1 MLIYRTLERTEMKK
15 CTKCLE
21 EKPKNLD
28 YFYKG
33 KIQLRAKCKKC
44 CSIETTSNPNFNL
57 TASKFYYNNKYLCI
71 KRTRICQFERKTGI
85 ALAF

>member
-1 MLIYRTLERTEMKK
+1 MTEMKK

-21 EKPKNLD
+21 EKPKTLD

-44 CSIETTSNPNFNL
+44 CSNEVVNNPKHLIRN
-57 TASKFYYNNKYLCI
+57 KKYYEDNKELCN
-71 KRTRICQFERKTGI
+71 RRCRIYQFEKTTGI

>member
-1 MLIYRTLERTEMKK
+1 MTEMKK

-21 EKPKNLD
+21 LKPKTLD

-44 CSIETTSNPNFNL
+44 CYIETHNNPNYNS
-57 TASKFYYNNKYLCI
+57 TAIKFYNNNKELCN
-71 KRTRICQFERKTGI
+71 KRDRIYKFKKATGI

>member
-1 MLIYRTLERTEMKK
+1 MTEMKK

-21 EKPKNLD
+21 EKPKTLD

-44 CSIETTSNPNFNL
+44 CSIETLNNPNYNL
-57 TASKFYYNNKYLCI
+57 TASKFYYNNKELCN
-71 KRTRICQFERKTGI
+71 KRTRICQFKKATGV

>member
-1 MLIYRTLERTEMKK
+1 MTEMKK

-21 EKPKNLD
+21 EKPKTLD

-44 CSIETTSNPNFNL
+44 CYIETHNNPNYNS
-57 TASKFYYNNKYLCI
+57 TAIKFYNNNKELCN
-71 KRTRICQFERKTGI
+71 KRDRIYKFKKATGI
-85 ALAF
+85 ALDFLYFF

>member
-1 MLIYRTLERTEMKK
+1 MTEMKK

-21 EKPKNLD
+21 EKPRTLD

-44 CSIETTSNPNFNL
+44 CSIETSSNPNFNL
-57 TASKFYYNNKYLCI
+57 TASKFYNNNKELCI
-71 KRTRICQFERKTGI
+71 KRVRIYQFEKATGI
-85 ALAF
+85 AICY